1 MLARYYE
8 YNYTDP
14 VIESFFSR
22 INDLNYRYYAS
33 ELLNRL
39 MQSEDFNFEASVRKA
54 IAILRLTGVPVQEH
68 FSCIYR
74 SADRGMR
81 RDWKMTELA
90 CSLMIISARAENQ
103 EIEEIQQ
110 ALLHYLGI

>member
-14 VIESFFSR
+14 MIELFLSR
-22 INDLNYRYYAS
+22 MNDLNYRYYAS

-39 MQSEDFNFEASVRKA
+39 MQSDDFDLNESIRKA
-54 IAILRLTGVPVQEH
+54 IAILRLTGVPVQQH

-74 SADRGMR
+74 SASKGTQ
-81 RDWKMTELA
+81 RDWKLSELA
-90 CSLMIISARAENQ
+90 CSLIILSSETTSS
-103 EIEEIQQ
+103 EMEEMQHS
-110 ALLHYLGI
+110 LMNYLGI